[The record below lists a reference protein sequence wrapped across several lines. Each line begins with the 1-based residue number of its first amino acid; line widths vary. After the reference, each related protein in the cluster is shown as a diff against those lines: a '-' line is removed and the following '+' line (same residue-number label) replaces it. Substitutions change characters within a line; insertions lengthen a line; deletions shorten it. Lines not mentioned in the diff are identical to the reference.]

1 MTILNF
7 AFDGQQA
14 LFVTDELGAEEHPA
28 CIKAGRH
35 VADCRCVVGRRSKV
49 LVLPHLRGMAGFSG
63 ESALMDLVYT
73 QFGTRTP
80 ENWAIDDM
88 LVELS
93 VSLRLWQDRYRSEAD
108 NLALVCHCHAD
119 GRVAAWALAGP
130 KFNVTPLEAGLYLLP
145 AVEIDLAPT
154 TIAWPQLE
162 AAIVGAVS
170 RQSVLSDILS
180 GGHLNF
186 THLNSSGFTV
196 RWSDET
202 LPRNLGGIP

>member
-7 AFDGQQA
+7 AFDGQRA

-35 VADCRCVVGRRSKV
+35 VVSCQCVVGRRSKV
-49 LVLPHLRGMAGFSG
+49 LVLPHLRSMAGFFG
-63 ESALMDLVYT
+63 ESLFMDALYT
-73 QFGTRTP
+73 QLATRTP
-80 ENWAIDDM
+80 ENWTIDDM

-93 VSLRLWQDRYRSEAD
+93 VSLRHWQERYRSPTD
-108 NLALVCHCHAD
+108 NVAVVCHCHAD
-119 GRVAAWALAGP
+119 GRVAAWAIAGP
-130 KFNVTPLEAGLYLLP
+130 KFSVAPLEPGLYLLP
-145 AVEIDLAPT
+145 AVEIDSVPT